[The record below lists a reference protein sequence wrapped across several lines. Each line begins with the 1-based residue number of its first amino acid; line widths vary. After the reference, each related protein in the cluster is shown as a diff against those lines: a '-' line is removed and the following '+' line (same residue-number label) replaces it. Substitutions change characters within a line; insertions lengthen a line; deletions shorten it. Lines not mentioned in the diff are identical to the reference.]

1 MLVDGDCYF
10 KAVRAAILAAR
21 HEVLIAGWDIDSRVR
36 LPPGDGDPDPA
47 APEPLKALLC
57 HVVAERPQLRIRIL
71 LWDFTLLFA
80 KDREP
85 LPMLVLGWSTPEQI
99 EFVLD
104 DEAPAEASHH
114 EKIVVVD
121 DKVAFC
127 GGIDLANK
135 RWDTSEHVVADPGRV
150 DVAGVPYDP
159 FHDVALMVDG
169 EAARALG
176 DVFRERWHGLGG
188 RKLEPGAAKV
198 DPWPAFVEP
207 DVRDVPVGIA
217 RTRAAHLGRPD
228 VREVERLYL
237 RSIRAARRL
246 IYLENQFLTAS
257 CVASALVERLQAEPD
272 LEAVLVTSRQGH
284 DWLEEQAMGAARD
297 RFLDH
302 VFGRGVPERTRCLYP
317 VLPGGGGRVAL
328 KVHSKAMFVDD
339 RLARIG
345 SSNISNRSMGLDTEC
360 DVAIE
365 AEVPEHRAA
374 IARMRNRLIGE
385 HLGLT
390 ADAVASGLASRG
402 SIRELVDARAAEG
415 RTLLPM
421 APSGTAG
428 ETLSQAL
435 APLADPERP
444 YWVTDT
450 DREDEDVW
458 SPSDH
463 RRIVL
468 AAFGGLAVIVAI
480 VLAWQYTPLSELADM
495 DVVRQ
500 WFEALRRSAWAPV
513 LVPAVYALASLV
525 AFPVTVLIAV
535 TGIIFGPLWGFVYSL
550 AGCLAGGAL
559 TFFVGVWFGRVM
571 LIDRLGAR
579 VPRVMRFLR
588 KRGVVTVA
596 LIRMVPVAP
605 FSVVNVVAGA
615 ARVRFR
621 DFMLGTALGM
631 VPGIAVMTLLGNQFR
646 RLWESPDATNIAILG
661 GLMAVWFGLTLL
673 AQKFVVRWRRS
684 DA

>member
-1 MLVDGDCYF
+1 MLVDGDSYF
-10 KAVRAAILAAR
+10 RAVRAAILAAR

-36 LPPGDGDPDPA
+36 LRPGDGDPDPA

-57 HVVAERPQLRIRIL
+57 HVVAQRPQLRIRVL

-121 DKVAFC
+121 DTLAFC

-135 RWDTSEHVVADPGRV
+135 RWDTSEHIFDDPGRV
-150 DVAGVPYDP
+150 DVGSVRYDP

-176 DVFRERWHGLGG
+176 HVFRERWHALGAP
-188 RKLEPGAAKV
+188 KLEPVTTTG

-207 DVRDVPVGIA
+207 DIHDVPVGIS
-217 RTRAAHLGRPD
+217 RTRAAHLERQE
-228 VREVERLYL
+228 VREIERLYL

-246 IYLENQFLTAS
+246 IYVENQFLTAS
-257 CVASALVERLQAEPD
+257 CVASALADRLHAEPD

-297 RFLDH
+297 RFLNH

-317 VLPGGGGRVAL
+317 ALPADDGSIAL

-360 DVAIE
+360 DIAIE

-385 HLGLT
+385 HLGLPP
-390 ADAVASGLASRG
+390 DAVAAGLESRG
-402 SIRELVDARAAEG
+402 SVRELVDGRAAEA

-421 APSGTAG
+421 KPSGAAA
-428 ETLSQAL
+428 EPLSEAL

-444 YWVTDT
+444 YWIPGTG
-450 DREDEDVW
+450 REDENVW
-458 SPSDH
+458 SPPGH
-463 RRIVL
+463 RRIAL
-468 AAFGGLAVIVAI
+468 AAFGSLSAIAAI
-480 VLAWQYTPLSELADM
+480 VLAWQYTPLSELADI

-500 WFEALRRSAWAPV
+500 WFEELRGSTWAPV
-513 LVPAVYALASLV
+513 IVPAVYAFASLV

-535 TGIIFGPLWGFVYSL
+535 TGIIFGPLLGFVYSL

-588 KRGVVTVA
+588 NRGVVTVA

-615 ARVRFR
+615 ANVRFR

-646 RLWESPDATNIAILG
+646 RLWESPDAVNIAILG
-661 GLMAVWFGLTLL
+661 GLMAVWIGLTLL
-673 AQKFVVRWRRS
+673 TQKFVVRWRRS